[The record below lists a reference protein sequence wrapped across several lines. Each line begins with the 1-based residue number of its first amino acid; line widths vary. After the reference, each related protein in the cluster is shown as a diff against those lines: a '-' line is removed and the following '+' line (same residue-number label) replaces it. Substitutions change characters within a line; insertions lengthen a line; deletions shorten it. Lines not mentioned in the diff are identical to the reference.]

1 MTAIDTDYAARLTR
15 ERAFHNDR
23 FAHEH
28 RQAQQ
33 KFYAALGGLETRM
46 MQSIE
51 AAARDA
57 DVLEYG
63 CAKGV
68 LSLALAPVARSVHGI
83 DISDVAIDQA
93 TAQARARGAANV
105 SFTVADAMDTGL
117 PANSYDVIFG
127 SGIIHHLDTRRSLE
141 EIYRLL
147 KPGGVAIFKE
157 PLGENIAIRAYRAA
171 TPRAR
176 TVDEHPLVR
185 RDLQIA
191 DAVFDAV
198 DLSFYGLV
206 TLAAV
211 PLRGSALFRP
221 VFGVTAALDRLL
233 LRLPGLQWQAWYA
246 LMTFH
251 KAAA

>member
-1 MTAIDTDYAARLTR
+1 MSAIDTEYAARLDR
-15 ERAFHNDR
+15 ERDFHNER

-28 RQAQQ
+28 RVAQQ
-33 KFYAALGGLETRM
+33 KFYFALNGLETRM
-46 MQSIE
+46 MHSIE
-51 AAARDA
+51 TAARGA

-83 DISDVAIDQA
+83 DISDVAIAQA
-93 TAQARARGAANV
+93 ESAARARGADNV
-105 SFTVADAMDTGL
+105 SFSVADAMETGL
-117 PANSYDVIFG
+117 PADSYDVIFG

-157 PLGENIAIRAYRAA
+157 PLGENVAIKAYRAA
-171 TPRAR
+171 TPKAR

-185 RDLQIA
+185 RDFAIA
-191 DAVFDAV
+191 DSVFDEV

-206 TLAAV
+206 TLASV
-211 PLRGSALFRP
+211 PFYKSALFKP
-221 VFGVTAALDRLL
+221 IFGVTAALDKLL
-233 LRLPGLQWQAWYA
+233 LRIPLLQWQAWYA
-246 LMTFH
+246 LMHFR
-251 KAAA
+251 KAA